1 MGDGDFSSVT
11 LSSAKARQKKLCTM
25 RLNDPVKKPYYK
37 DTDSFGARMLSKL
50 GWTEGKGLG
59 RDENGITIPISNRV
73 KLDTEGVGFV
83 GGRDD
88 MWTQHEAGFTELLRR
103 LNGDESE
110 PAEGAGDAVI
120 DPKSQVQSLEERS
133 KQSRARVHYT
143 RFTRGKDLSRVNE
156 KDLANIFG
164 KRSLTETSKPREEE
178 EQVSSES
185 ESADEDRPVL
195 GLSTIKASMSMQDY
209 FKEKMKQ
216 RAAAGNGVAPVEA
229 TVKTNGQGGEEEM
242 VPEETHDGEKIK
254 KKKSKKKAKE
264 NEQTVEPMEEA
275 VAIEE
280 APATKKSKRKREQL
294 EENEQEVLVNGDS
307 VEPESEPSEPVKKKK
322 KAKKHNSK
330 QEPTVEVRS
339 QACEVA
345 EEEMGQM
352 VDETVA
358 AEEPVKK
365 KKKSKKQTSEPEL
378 KVEPSS
384 EVTEEE
390 KVVPAVEDTATVDGP
405 VRKKKKSKKNTS
417 NPEPPVV
424 ETTNEVAE
432 AELEPPTDTTA
443 TVEEPVKKKKK
454 SKTPKSESST
464 EEDAVANP
472 TPEPNTV
479 EAGQETANT
488 TETGASTSAK
498 KKKKKKSKRA
508 ASPANGEVANN
519 EPASSPAVNGTTE
532 PVSNGKESVGPMD
545 EITLQVAAGN
555 ALSAEYEG
563 KSEETTCKV
572 KVEVL
577 KYLDDARFAG
587 SNFGDI
593 IGYRLTE
600 DVKLV
605 KNAASKGGGGG
616 GPSRKFTPR
625 RR

>member
-164 KRSLTETSKPREEE
+164 KRSLTESSRPREEE
-178 EQVSSES
+178 EQPASSGG
-185 ESADEDRPVL
+185 ESAEEDRPVL

-216 RAAAGNGVAPVEA
+216 RAAAGDGVAPVEA
-229 TVKTNGQGGEEEM
+229 TVKTNGQDGEEEM
-242 VPEETHDGEKIK
+242 VTEETHDGEKIK

-264 NEQTVEPMEEA
+264 NGQTVEPMEEA
-275 VAIEE
+275 VAVEE

-294 EENEQEVLVNGDS
+294 EEYEQEVLVNGDS
-307 VEPESEPSEPVKKKK
+307 VEPASEPSEPVKKKK
-322 KAKKHNSK
+322 KAKKHTSG
-330 QEPTVEVRS
+330 QEPTVES
-339 QACEVA
+339 ACEVA
-345 EEEMGQM
+345 EEETGQM
-352 VDETVA
+352 VDETAA

-390 KVVPAVEDTATVDGP
+390 KVVATVENTASADEP
-405 VRKKKKSKKNTS
+405 VKKKKKSKKNTS
-417 NPEPPVV
+417 DPEPPVV
-424 ETTNEVAE
+424 ESTDEV

-464 EEDAVANP
+464 EEGAVENP

-479 EAGQETANT
+479 EAGEEPANA

-498 KKKKKKSKRA
+498 KKKKKKGKRA
-508 ASPANGEVANN
+508 ASPADGEAANN
-519 EPASSPAVNGTTE
+519 EPASSLAVNGSTTE
-532 PVSNGKESVGPMD
+532 PASNGKESVGPMD
-545 EITLQVAAGN
+545 EITLQVAAAN
-555 ALSAEYEG
+555 ALSAEYAG

-577 KYLDDARFAG
+577 KYLDEARFAG

-605 KNAASKGGGGG
+605 KNAASKEGGDG

>member
-164 KRSLTETSKPREEE
+164 KRSLTESSRPREEE
-178 EQVSSES
+178 EQPASSGG
-185 ESADEDRPVL
+185 ESAEEDRPVL

-242 VPEETHDGEKIK
+242 VTEDTHDGEKIK

-264 NEQTVEPMEEA
+264 TEQTVEPMEEA
-275 VAIEE
+275 VAVEE
-280 APATKKSKRKREQL
+280 APATKKSKRKREHL

-307 VEPESEPSEPVKKKK
+307 VESESEPSEPVKKKK
-322 KAKKHNSK
+322 KAKKHTSG
-330 QEPTVEVRS
+330 QEPTVES
-339 QACEVA
+339 ACAVA
-345 EEEMGQM
+345 EEEMVQM
-352 VDETVA
+352 VDDTVA

-365 KKKSKKQTSEPEL
+365 KKKSKKQISEPEL

-390 KVVPAVEDTATVDGP
+390 KVVATVENTATVDEP
-405 VRKKKKSKKNTS
+405 VKKKKKSKKTTS
-417 NPEPPVV
+417 DPEPPVV
-424 ETTNEVAE
+424 ESTEEV

-464 EEDAVANP
+464 EEGAVENP

-479 EAGQETANT
+479 EADQETANT

-498 KKKKKKSKRA
+498 KKKKKKGNRA
-508 ASPANGEVANN
+508 ASPADGEAANN
-519 EPASSPAVNGTTE
+519 EPASSPAVNGGTTE
-532 PVSNGKESVGPMD
+532 PASNGKESVGPMD
-545 EITLQVAAGN
+545 EITLQVAAAN
-555 ALSAEYEG
+555 ALSAEYAG

-577 KYLDDARFAG
+577 KYLDEARFAG

-605 KNAASKGGGGG
+605 KNAASKEGGDG

>member
-88 MWTQHEAGFTELLRR
+88 MWTQHEAGFTDLLRR

-110 PAEGAGDAVI
+110 PAEGADDAVI

-164 KRSLTETSKPREEE
+164 KRSLTESSKPREEE
-178 EQVSSES
+178 EQASSGG

-229 TVKTNGQGGEEEM
+229 TVKTNGQGGVEEM
-242 VPEETHDGEKIK
+242 ITEETHDGEKIK

-264 NEQTVEPMEEA
+264 NGQTAEPMEESVA
-275 VAIEE
+275 VEE

-307 VEPESEPSEPVKKKK
+307 VEPESESSEPVKKKK
-322 KAKKHNSK
+322 KAKKHNSE
-330 QEPTVEVRS
+330 QEPTVES
-339 QACEVA
+339 AYEVA
-345 EEEMGQM
+345 EAEMGQM
-352 VDETVA
+352 VDETAA

-390 KVVPAVEDTATVDGP
+390 KVVPTVENTANADEP
-405 VRKKKKSKKNTS
+405 VKKKKKSKKTIS
-417 NPEPPVV
+417 DPEPPVV
-424 ETTNEVAE
+424 ESTDEVAE
-432 AELEPPTDTTA
+432 AELEPPSDTTA

-464 EEDAVANP
+464 EKDAAEKP
-472 TPEPNTV
+472 APILNTV
-479 EAGQETANT
+479 EVDQEPANI
-488 TETGASTSAK
+488 TEMGASTSAK

-508 ASPANGEVANN
+508 ASPADGEAANN
-519 EPASSPAVNGTTE
+519 EPASSPLVNGTTE
-532 PVSNGKESVGPMD
+532 PASNGKESVGPMD
-545 EITLQVAAGN
+545 EITLQVAAAN
-555 ALSAEYEG
+555 ALSAEYAG

-577 KYLDDARFAG
+577 KYLDEARFVG

-616 GPSRKFTPR
+616 GSSRKFTPR

>member
-164 KRSLTETSKPREEE
+164 KRSLTESSRPREEE
-178 EQVSSES
+178 EQPASSGG
-185 ESADEDRPVL
+185 ESAEEDRPVL

-242 VPEETHDGEKIK
+242 VTEETHDGEKIK

-275 VAIEE
+275 VTVEE

-294 EENEQEVLVNGDS
+294 EEYEQEVLVNGDS
-307 VEPESEPSEPVKKKK
+307 VEPASEPSEPVKKKK
-322 KAKKHNSK
+322 KSKKHNSE
-330 QEPTVEVRS
+330 QEPTVES
-339 QACEVA
+339 ACEVA
-345 EEEMGQM
+345 EEEMVQM

-365 KKKSKKQTSEPEL
+365 KKKSKKQSSEPEL

-390 KVVPAVEDTATVDGP
+390 KVVATVENTASADEP
-405 VRKKKKSKKNTS
+405 VKKKKKSKKNTS
-417 NPEPPVV
+417 DPEPPVV
-424 ETTNEVAE
+424 ESTDEV

-464 EEDAVANP
+464 EEGAVENP

-479 EAGQETANT
+479 EAGEEPANA

-498 KKKKKKSKRA
+498 KKKKKKGKRA
-508 ASPANGEVANN
+508 ASPADGEAANN
-519 EPASSPAVNGTTE
+519 EPASSPAVNGGTTE
-532 PVSNGKESVGPMD
+532 PASND
-545 EITLQVAAGN
+545 
-555 ALSAEYEG
+555 
-563 KSEETTCKV
+563 
-572 KVEVL
+572 
-577 KYLDDARFAG
+577 
-587 SNFGDI
+587 
-593 IGYRLTE
+593 
-600 DVKLV
+600 
-605 KNAASKGGGGG
+605 
-616 GPSRKFTPR
+616 
-625 RR
+625 

>member
-164 KRSLTETSKPREEE
+164 KRSLTESSRPREEE
-178 EQVSSES
+178 EQPASSGG
-185 ESADEDRPVL
+185 ESAEEDRPVL

-242 VPEETHDGEKIK
+242 VTEETHEKIK

-275 VAIEE
+275 VAVEE

-322 KAKKHNSK
+322 KAKKHNSE
-330 QEPTVEVRS
+330 QEPTVES
-339 QACEVA
+339 ACEVR
-345 EEEMGQM
+345 EEMAQM

-365 KKKSKKQTSEPEL
+365 KKKSKKQTFEPEL
-378 KVEPSS
+378 KVEPFS

-390 KVVPAVEDTATVDGP
+390 KVVATVENTATVDEP
-405 VRKKKKSKKNTS
+405 VKKKKKSKKTTS
-417 NPEPPVV
+417 DPEPPVV
-424 ETTNEVAE
+424 ESTDEVAE

-443 TVEEPVKKKKK
+443 TVQEPMKKKKK

-464 EEDAVANP
+464 EEGEVETP

-479 EAGQETANT
+479 EAGQEPANT
-488 TETGASTSAK
+488 TETDASTSAK
-498 KKKKKKSKRA
+498 KKKKKKGNRA
-508 ASPANGEVANN
+508 ASPADGEAANN
-519 EPASSPAVNGTTE
+519 EPASSPAVNGGTTE
-532 PVSNGKESVGPMD
+532 PASNGKESVGPMD
-545 EITLQVAAGN
+545 EITLQVAAAN
-555 ALSAEYEG
+555 ALSAEYAG

-577 KYLDDARFAG
+577 KYLDEARFAG

-605 KNAASKGGGGG
+605 KNAASKEGGDG

>member
-164 KRSLTETSKPREEE
+164 KRSLTESSRPREEE
-178 EQVSSES
+178 EQPASSGG
-185 ESADEDRPVL
+185 ESAEEDRPVL

-242 VPEETHDGEKIK
+242 VTEETHEKIK

-275 VAIEE
+275 VAVEE

-322 KAKKHNSK
+322 KAKKHNSE
-330 QEPTVEVRS
+330 QEPTVES
-339 QACEVA
+339 ACEVR
-345 EEEMGQM
+345 EEMAQM

-365 KKKSKKQTSEPEL
+365 KKKSKKQTFEPEL
-378 KVEPSS
+378 KVEPFS

-390 KVVPAVEDTATVDGP
+390 KVVATVENTATVDEP
-405 VRKKKKSKKNTS
+405 VKKKKKSKKTTS
-417 NPEPPVV
+417 DPEPPVV
-424 ETTNEVAE
+424 ESTDEVAE

-443 TVEEPVKKKKK
+443 TVQEPMKKKKK

-464 EEDAVANP
+464 EEGEVETP

-479 EAGQETANT
+479 EAGQEPANT
-488 TETGASTSAK
+488 TETDASTSAK
-498 KKKKKKSKRA
+498 KKKKKKGNRA
-508 ASPANGEVANN
+508 ASPADGEAANN
-519 EPASSPAVNGTTE
+519 EPASSPAVNGGTTE
-532 PVSNGKESVGPMD
+532 PASND
-545 EITLQVAAGN
+545 
-555 ALSAEYEG
+555 
-563 KSEETTCKV
+563 
-572 KVEVL
+572 
-577 KYLDDARFAG
+577 
-587 SNFGDI
+587 
-593 IGYRLTE
+593 
-600 DVKLV
+600 
-605 KNAASKGGGGG
+605 
-616 GPSRKFTPR
+616 
-625 RR
+625 

>member
-164 KRSLTETSKPREEE
+164 KRSLTESSRPREEE
-178 EQVSSES
+178 EQPASSGG
-185 ESADEDRPVL
+185 ESAEEDRPVL

-242 VPEETHDGEKIK
+242 VTEETHDGEKIK

-275 VAIEE
+275 VTVEE

-294 EENEQEVLVNGDS
+294 EEYEQEVLVNGDS
-307 VEPESEPSEPVKKKK
+307 VEPASEPSEPVKKKK
-322 KAKKHNSK
+322 KSKKHNSE
-330 QEPTVEVRS
+330 QEPTVES
-339 QACEVA
+339 ACEVA
-345 EEEMGQM
+345 EEEMVQM

-365 KKKSKKQTSEPEL
+365 KKKSKKQSSEPEL

-390 KVVPAVEDTATVDGP
+390 KVVATVENTASADEP
-405 VRKKKKSKKNTS
+405 VKKKKKSKKNTS
-417 NPEPPVV
+417 DPEPPVV
-424 ETTNEVAE
+424 ESTDEV

-464 EEDAVANP
+464 EEGAVENP

-479 EAGQETANT
+479 EAGEEPANA

-498 KKKKKKSKRA
+498 KKKKKKGKRA
-508 ASPANGEVANN
+508 ASPADGEAANN
-519 EPASSPAVNGTTE
+519 EPASSPAVNGGTTE
-532 PVSNGKESVGPMD
+532 PASNGKESVGPMD
-545 EITLQVAAGN
+545 EITLQVAAAN
-555 ALSAEYEG
+555 ALSAEYAG

-577 KYLDDARFAG
+577 KYLDEARFAG

-605 KNAASKGGGGG
+605 KNAASKEGGDG

>member
-164 KRSLTETSKPREEE
+164 KRSLTESSRPREEE
-178 EQVSSES
+178 EQPASSGG
-185 ESADEDRPVL
+185 ESAEEDRPVL

-242 VPEETHDGEKIK
+242 VTEDTHDGEKIK

-264 NEQTVEPMEEA
+264 TEQTVEPMEEA
-275 VAIEE
+275 VAVEE
-280 APATKKSKRKREQL
+280 APATKKSKRKREHL

-307 VEPESEPSEPVKKKK
+307 VESESEPSEPVKKKK
-322 KAKKHNSK
+322 KAKKHTSG
-330 QEPTVEVRS
+330 QEPT
-339 QACEVA
+339 
-345 EEEMGQM
+345 
-352 VDETVA
+352 
-358 AEEPVKK
+358 
-365 KKKSKKQTSEPEL
+365 KKSKKQISEPEL

-390 KVVPAVEDTATVDGP
+390 KVVATVENTATVDEP
-405 VRKKKKSKKNTS
+405 VKKKKKSKKTTS
-417 NPEPPVV
+417 DPEPPVV
-424 ETTNEVAE
+424 ESTEEV

-464 EEDAVANP
+464 EE
-472 TPEPNTV
+472 
-479 EAGQETANT
+479 
-488 TETGASTSAK
+488 GA
-498 KKKKKKSKRA
+498 
-508 ASPANGEVANN
+508 
-519 EPASSPAVNGTTE
+519 
-532 PVSNGKESVGPMD
+532 
-545 EITLQVAAGN
+545 
-555 ALSAEYEG
+555 
-563 KSEETTCKV
+563 ETTCKV

-577 KYLDDARFAG
+577 KYLDEARFAG

-605 KNAASKGGGGG
+605 KN
-616 GPSRKFTPR
+616 
-625 RR
+625 